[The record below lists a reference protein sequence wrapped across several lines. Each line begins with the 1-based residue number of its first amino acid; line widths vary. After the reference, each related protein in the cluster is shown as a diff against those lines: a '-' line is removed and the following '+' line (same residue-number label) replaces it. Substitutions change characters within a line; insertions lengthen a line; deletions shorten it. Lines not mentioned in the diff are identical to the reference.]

1 MFNLFNIIFNPKI
14 GCKENA
20 FFSRMQIFEAK
31 MCLNLHKHDTNVQYI
46 ALFLPFSIHNWTPKD
61 KKTAQ

>member
-31 MCLNLHKHDTNVQYI
+31 MCLNLHKHTINVQYI
-46 ALFLPFSIHNWTPKD
+46 APFLPFSIHN
-61 KKTAQ
+61 